1 MKIGDELARLLV
13 TIKQVDLVKSD
24 LAVRAPA
31 VVRDLVFMAGASL
44 D

>member
-1 MKIGDELARLLV
+1 MKIGDDLARLV
-13 TIKQVDLVKSD
+13 TIKQVVLVKGD
-24 LAVRAPA
+24 LAARAPA